1 MSRARRGKVTG
12 ETDRPMNRKALI
24 LLSAIAI
31 ALAGCERE
39 PPARTLTEF
48 MDDPL
53 LLEAALVR
61 CTQNRAETRFSAEC
75 VNAREAVKIIE
86 AREEAKRRAELEAQS
101 QRKRDALR
109 RTQQAAAE
117 ARRRVAEAE
126 KERREQEYFELY
138 GVMPPEDDGADEAA
152 GNVPMAVIPEATD
165 DLQGNTEE
173 YDGDEYFEPLPA
185 AGSNAPVVDAPPA
198 DTPPADEPP
207 AADDEAIT
215 DLDSIRE
222 ELRRRNEDAS
232 GN

>member
-1 MSRARRGKVTG
+1 MLGS
-12 ETDRPMNRKALI
+12 
-24 LLSAIAI
+24 IAVV
-31 ALAGCERE
+31 LAGCERE

-48 MDDPL
+48 MEDPL

-86 AREEAKRRAELEAQS
+86 AREEAERRAELEAQS

-126 KERREQEYFELY
+126 KKRREQEYFELY
-138 GVMPPEDDGADEAA
+138 GVMPPEADADGAS

-165 DLQGNTEE
+165 ESQSGGAD
-173 YDGDEYFEPLPA
+173 YDGDDYFEPLPA
-185 AGSNAPVVDAPPA
+185 EGSNAPVVDAPPA
-198 DTPPADEPP
+198 QEPGAVQPAVNEPPADAP
-207 AADDEAIT
+207 AADDAAVT
-215 DLDSIRE
+215 DLESIRD